1 MHETV
6 SATSGLVKATSA
18 YLSLFP
24 VTKGYIQS
32 HSNLV
37 PLCYIG
43 GMVTL
48 PRPLRWLAL
57 ALVLPAILGTAMA
70 TNEPAPR
77 FNAVTTSGEK
87 FTNASI
93 KGKVV
98 LIEFWATWCKYCIAE
113 ADYVD
118 KLDKEYR
125 DKGLIVLAIN
135 VGEPKKLVKKYLE
148 QHPRSCRIV
157 LMEDTNLAAMYEATV
172 YPIYVVIDKDGNI
185 SNEQRGAGGEEALR
199 ALLAQAGIGG
209 KADTV
214 YE

>member
-1 MHETV
+1 MT
-6 SATSGLVKATSA
+6 TGLS
-18 YLSLFP
+18 
-24 VTKGYIQS
+24 
-32 HSNLV
+32 
-37 PLCYIG
+37 LCYIPLV
-43 GMVTL
+43 VTALKPGRLLAFSLLL
-48 PRPLRWLAL
+48 P
-57 ALVLPAILGTAMA
+57 VILLFSATAA
-70 TNEPAPR
+70 NEPAPR
-77 FNAVTTSGEK
+77 FNAVTTAGEK
-87 FTNASI
+87 FNNASI

-98 LIEFWATWCKYCIAE
+98 LLEFWTTWCKFCVAE

-148 QHPRSCRIV
+148 SHPRGCRIV

-185 SNEQRGAGGEEALR
+185 SDEQRGAGGEPALR
-199 ALLAQAGIGG
+199 RLLAAAGIGG
-209 KADTV
+209 EPGTV

>member
-1 MHETV
+1 MRIRPHIAIV
-6 SATSGLVKATSA
+6 FL
-18 YLSLFP
+18 
-24 VTKGYIQS
+24 
-32 HSNLV
+32 
-37 PLCYIG
+37 LCLG
-43 GMVTL
+43 TL
-48 PRPLRWLAL
+48 C
-57 ALVLPAILGTAMA
+57 TAMA

-87 FTNASI
+87 FNNASI

-98 LIEFWATWCKYCIAE
+98 LLEFWTTWCKFCVAE

-135 VGEPKKLVKKYLE
+135 VGESKKLVKKYLE

-157 LMEDTNLAAMYEATV
+157 LMEDTNLAAMYAATV

-185 SNEQRGAGGEEALR
+185 TDEQRGAGGEEALR
-199 ALLAQAGIGG
+199 NLLAQAGIGG

-214 YE
+214 YEQSSSASQ